1 MREINNITDFLVSED
16 ESLENVLE
24 LMEKGG
30 ERILIVVDK
39 QNRLLG
45 TITDGDIRRELI
57 SSGLKTSSNAQKIM
71 NSSPV
76 SSTHKDKNSWKE
88 LFSKYEIEHLP
99 ICNED
104 KTIDKIIRFTPKNN
118 SISKNVSVLIFAG
131 GKGVRMGEKYSDI
144 PKSIIEV
151 DGKALIQRVIE
162 NLISQGFSDIS
173 IALNHKGEKIVNY
186 LESNLPNHTFDFI
199 YEKYPLGTAGSLFNL
214 IRKNGVE
221 DNILAINSDILFE
234 TNLTK
239 FLEHHIELTNDITV
253 GTAKYSYKLPYGVV
267 SENDAKNI
275 SIEEKPIHKFNV
287 LAGIYLFRKELLSN
301 FKVEKI
307 DMDNLIDKSQN
318 KEFLVGYYDIGST
331 WMDVGNE
338 EALELATKFV
348 SSKLI

>member
-131 GKGVRMGEKYSDI
+131 GKGV
-144 PKSIIEV
+144 
-151 DGKALIQRVIE
+151 
-162 NLISQGFSDIS
+162 
-173 IALNHKGEKIVNY
+173 
-186 LESNLPNHTFDFI
+186 
-199 YEKYPLGTAGSLFNL
+199 
-214 IRKNGVE
+214 
-221 DNILAINSDILFE
+221 
-234 TNLTK
+234 
-239 FLEHHIELTNDITV
+239 
-253 GTAKYSYKLPYGVV
+253 
-267 SENDAKNI
+267 
-275 SIEEKPIHKFNV
+275 
-287 LAGIYLFRKELLSN
+287 
-301 FKVEKI
+301 
-307 DMDNLIDKSQN
+307 
-318 KEFLVGYYDIGST
+318 
-331 WMDVGNE
+331 
-338 EALELATKFV
+338 
-348 SSKLI
+348 